1 MSDSVADRL
10 RRCKERTGL
19 SFSVI
24 QERTGISRSHL
35 SNSHTG
41 KMPISTDALEQLAPV
56 YGTTVAWLRD
66 GVPEVDVWSRLQESP
81 EFIKLGSSTVSP
93 GERTSAVIN
102 FASRQYPGHLD
113 PGDISSN
120 LSVSRQLVDDV
131 RNLRRPPTDEFMRAI
146 AQLTSV
152 PYAWLQIGNAESLHR
167 LSPQDGWSVE
177 QLRRWLEVAK
187 RAESM
192 GVSPDDMG
200 AILTIMGKNK
210 GGA

>member
-1 MSDSVADRL
+1 MSDTVATRL
-10 RRCKERTGL
+10 TACKERTGL
-19 SFSVI
+19 SFSEI
-24 QERTGISRSHL
+24 QERTRISRSHL

-41 KMPISTDALEQLAPV
+41 KMPISTDALELLAPV

-66 GVPEVDVWSRLQESP
+66 GVPEVAIWSRFQETP
-81 EFIKLGSSTVSP
+81 YYAKLGSSNSSP
-93 GERTSAVIN
+93 GERTAAVIY
-102 FASRQYPGHLD
+102 FASDLYPGHLG
-113 PGDISSN
+113 PGDIASY

-131 RNLRRPPTDEFMRAI
+131 RNLKRPPTDEFMRAV
-146 AQLTSV
+146 AQLTGV
-152 PYAWLQIGNAESLHR
+152 PYAWLQIGNAESLHK
-167 LSPQDGWSVE
+167 LGYQDGWSVE